1 MHEFSIAL
9 SIAGIAADVAAKN
22 HLHTVHEVEVELG
35 QIAGVIPEALEF
47 AWESAR
53 KNTLVAEAVL
63 RIRLVELEVRCHACG
78 QLHKPSD
85 LYSACPAC
93 GLIQPE
99 IVTGKE
105 LRVVAISA

>member
-9 SIAGIAADVAAKN
+9 SIVDIAADAAAKN
-22 HLHTVHEVEVELG
+22 KVHIVREIEVEIG

-53 KNTLVAEAVL
+53 KNTPVAEAVL
-63 RIRLVELEVRCHACG
+63 KIRQVELEVRCHACG
-78 QLHKPSD
+78 SRYKPAE
-85 LYSACPAC
+85 LYGACPGC
-93 GLIQPE
+93 GEIQPE
-99 IVTGKE
+99 ILSGKE